1 MQTRL
6 VQLIARYIAI
16 GLLGLTGWLAGTA
29 PTDAQ
34 TGQIESLSTAIAGGI
49 VAVILLLGDLLI
61 HRLRHGGVLKDKPV
75 NTRLPMLLLC
85 GVLSAGVI
93 ATQPGCALFNPN
105 ATVDDALA
113 DYDRANEVYLAA
125 VSFAVDARLVGKIGM
140 ERWNTEILP
149 LIERGDL
156 ILDDF
161 ETAARLE
168 DEDGVQRIGFLL
180 NSVANQILIR
190 ARLPPAMIEPGD
202 IP

>member
-16 GLLGLTGWLAGTA
+16 VLLSLTGWIAGTA

-34 TGQIESLSTAIAGGI
+34 TGQIESLSTVIGGAI
-49 VAVILLLGDLLI
+49 VAILLLLGDLLI
-61 HRLRHGGVLKDKPV
+61 HRLRHGGVLKDKP
-75 NTRLPMLLLC
+75 NARLPMLLLC
-85 GVLSAGVI
+85 GALSVGVI

-125 VSFAVDARLVGKIGM
+125 VSFALDARLVGKISIDD
-140 ERWNTEILP
+140 WNTQILP

-156 ILDDF
+156 LLDDF

-168 DEDGVQRIGFLL
+168 DSAGVQRLGFLL
-180 NSVANQILIR
+180 NSVADQILIR
-190 ARLPPAMIEPGD
+190 ARLPPARIEPGD